1 VLGLA
6 LDRLARHY
14 GLSDSAGGGPGSHR
28 VRAWRAEEANGPSEP
43 V

>member
-14 GLSDSAGGGPGSHR
+14 GLADTGSGGPGSR
-28 VRAWRAEEANGPSEP
+28 RIRAWRAEERA
-43 V
+43 